1 MKMEKAYRALGLAKK
16 AGKVKSGE
24 KNCKDAIICG
34 MAYLVVLAGDI
45 SKNTYKNITDSCK
58 YYNVE
63 YITLGDMLS
72 LGHAIGNDFNACVA
86 VCDEGLAGLV
96 KKSLPQN

>member
-1 MKMEKAYRALGLAKK
+1 MDKVYKSLGLAKR

-24 KNCKDAIICG
+24 KNCKDAIISG
-34 MAYLVVLAGDI
+34 MAYLVILAEDI
-45 SKNTYKNITDSCK
+45 SKNTHKNITDSCK

-63 YITLGDMLS
+63 YVTFGNMLN

-96 KKSLPQN
+96 KKNLLQN

>member
-45 SKNTYKNITDSCK
+45 SKNTYNMTG
-58 YYNVE
+58 V
-63 YITLGDMLS
+63 
-72 LGHAIGNDFNACVA
+72 FR
-86 VCDEGLAGLV
+86 
-96 KKSLPQN
+96 Q